1 MILLGLTGGVGM
13 GKTTVANLLE
23 QRGWP
28 VVDSDLIARQIVEP
42 GQPALAEIAA
52 QFGGEMISPEGR
64 LRRDL
69 LAERV
74 FSDEAERKKI
84 EAILHPRI
92 RQTWRGVADQWRKEG
107 RPGGVAVIPLLYEVG
122 ADEEFVRVL
131 CVACS
136 AATQRKRLEA
146 RGWTPGEIE
155 RRQRAQWPVDKK
167 MARANFV
174 VWSEGG
180 LDATVAQLDRV
191 LAAL

>member
-13 GKTTVANLLE
+13 GKSTVADMLR

-28 VVDSDLIARQIVEP
+28 MVDSDLIARQIVEP

-52 QFGGEMISPEGR
+52 QFGGEMIGAEGR

-74 FSDEAERKKI
+74 FADESQRKKL

-92 RQTWRGVADQWRKEG
+92 RRTWRGVADQWRKEG
-107 RPGGVAVIPLLYEVG
+107 RSWGVAVIPLLHEVG
-122 ADEEFVRVL
+122 ADEEFDRIL

-136 AATQRKRLEA
+136 AATQQKRLEA
-146 RGWTPGEIE
+146 RGWTLGEME

-167 MARANFV
+167 MARADFV

-180 LDATVAQLDRV
+180 LEVAAAQLDRV
-191 LAAL
+191 LDCL